1 LSNNKELWGQRA
13 IHAPHPKHL
22 SALTINFTNVALPN
36 NLWAGVIL
44 EGLCAMEIR
53 ELRNLHFQSNKN
65 ISSVLIIRKN
75 QINK

>member
-22 SALTINFTNVALPN
+22 SALIINCTNVTLPN
-36 NLWAGVIL
+36 NLPAGVIL

-53 ELRNLHFQSNKN
+53 RIEK
-65 ISSVLIIRKN
+65 SSFPK
-75 QINK
+75 QKKY